1 MLLGGVGVV
10 AFSGTLVATRAA
22 DTDFGA
28 LTVGTGRAVIAAVMA
43 AVVLVGRGQ
52 PLVPRAD
59 RRAIAS
65 VAGTV
70 VIGFPVLTAIALTH
84 VPAIHAAIVVGLA
97 PAATAGFAV
106 LLSNER
112 PTARYWIALSVGLVA
127 VLAFAAAQG
136 AGLPQSADLIVLLA
150 AVLVGFGYA
159 HGGALAK
166 RYGGGTVICWALI
179 IAVPLTVP
187 LTVVGLL
194 THPVRHI
201 GLGSLIGLAY
211 VSLIS
216 MFIAFFAWYRGL
228 ALGGIASVGRL
239 QLGQPLLTLLWA
251 SLLLGEHISLA
262 AVITA
267 PVVLFSVVIGR
278 SAATRRG

>member
-1 MLLGGVGVV
+1 M
-10 AFSGTLVATRAA
+10 
-22 DTDFGA
+22 
-28 LTVGTGRAVIAAVMA
+28 IAAVMA

-127 VLAFAAAQG
+127 VLVFAAAQG
-136 AGLPQSADLIVLLA
+136 AGLPQPADLIVLLA

-179 IAVPLTVP
+179 IAVVDSTADRGRTADPPSPAHRSGISDRTRVR
-187 LTVVGLL
+187 VVDQHVHRVLRVVSGAG
-194 THPVRHI
+194 TWWHRVR
-201 GLGSLIGLAY
+201 GPAAVGPA
-211 VSLIS
+211 
-216 MFIAFFAWYRGL
+216 AADL
-228 ALGGIASVGRL
+228 ALGLV
-239 QLGQPLLTLLWA
+239 
-251 SLLLGEHISLA
+251 A
-262 AVITA
+262 A
-267 PVVLFSVVIGR
+267 R
-278 SAATRRG
+278 